1 MDDRTLQGIV
11 WHDPNY
17 PYALSRANALA
28 YFESSPFFDPA
39 SNNAEARARGLDPSD
54 EAVLRCGRPFAC

>member
-17 PYALSRANALA
+17 PDALSRANALA
-28 YFESSPFFDPA
+28 DLEGSPIFDPA

-54 EAVLRCGRPFAC
+54 EAVLR